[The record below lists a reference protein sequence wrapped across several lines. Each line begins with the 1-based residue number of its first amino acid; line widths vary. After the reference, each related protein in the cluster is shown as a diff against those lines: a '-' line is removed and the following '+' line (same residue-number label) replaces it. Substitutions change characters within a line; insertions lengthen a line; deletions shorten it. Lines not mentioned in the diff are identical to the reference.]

1 MPQQR
6 KPSSIIGVILAGG
19 RAERLG
25 GGDKGLREI
34 GGKPI
39 LERVIERVRPQ
50 VDVLVLNANGDPA
63 RFAAFGL
70 PVVPDS
76 IPDFAGP
83 LAGVLAGLDW
93 ATAHRP
99 QARYIVTVPA
109 DGPFVP
115 RDLVRHLTETLAT
128 EDAELVTAASGA
140 QTYPVVGLWPVKLRQ
155 ALHDALTKEG
165 VHKVDAWTR
174 RFRRAIATFPAEPID
189 PFFNANTPEQ
199 LAEAERLA
207 ALCPT
212 I

>member
-1 MPQQR
+1 MPGS
-6 KPSSIIGVILAGG
+6 KIGLIVGVILAGG
-19 RAERLG
+19 RAERMG
-25 GGDKGLREI
+25 GGDKGLREV

-39 LERVIERVRPQ
+39 LARVIERVRPQ
-50 VDVLVLNANGDPA
+50 VDALVLNANGDSA

-70 PVVPDS
+70 PVAPDS
-76 IPDFAGP
+76 IPGFAGP

-93 ATAHRP
+93 AAANHP
-99 QARYIVTVPA
+99 QAHYIVTVPA

-115 RDLVRHLTETLAT
+115 RNLVGHLADALAT

-140 QTYPVVGLWPVKLRQ
+140 QTYPVVGLWPVRLRQ

-165 VHKVDAWTR
+165 VHKIDAWTR

-189 PFFNANTPEQ
+189 PFFNANTPDQ

-207 ALCPT
+207 ALHPD

>member
-1 MPQQR
+1 MPGS
-6 KPSSIIGVILAGG
+6 KIGPIVGVILAGG
-19 RAERLG
+19 RAERMG
-25 GGDKGLREI
+25 GGDKGLREV
-34 GGKPI
+34 GGQTI
-39 LERVIERVRPQ
+39 LARVIERVRPQ
-50 VDVLVLNANGDPA
+50 VEALVLNANGDPA

-70 PVVPDS
+70 PVASDS
-76 IPDFAGP
+76 VPDFAGP

-93 ATAHRP
+93 AAVHHP
-99 QARYIVTVPA
+99 QAHYIVTVPA

-115 RDLVRHLTETLAT
+115 CTLVRHLADALAT

-174 RFRRAIATFPAEPID
+174 RFRRAIATFPVEPVD

-207 ALCPT
+207 ALHPN

>member
-1 MPQQR
+1 MTGTALGP
-6 KPSSIIGVILAGG
+6 IVGVILAGG
-19 RAERLG
+19 RAERMG
-25 GGDKGLREI
+25 GGDKGLHQI
-34 GGKPI
+34 GGKSI
-39 LERVIERVRPQ
+39 LARVIDRVRPQ
-50 VDVLVLNANGDPA
+50 VDALVLNANGDPA

-70 PVVPDS
+70 PVAPDS

-83 LAGVLAGLDW
+83 LAGVLAGFDW
-93 ATAHRP
+93 TAANRP
-99 QARYIVTVPA
+99 QAQYIVTVPA

-115 RDLVRHLTETLAT
+115 RDLVRHMADTLAT

-140 QTYPVVGLWPVKLRQ
+140 RTYPVVGLWPVKLRQ
-155 ALHDALTKEG
+155 ALQDALTKEG
-165 VHKVDAWTR
+165 MHKVDAWTK

-207 ALCPT
+207 ALYPD

>member
-1 MPQQR
+1 MPGS
-6 KPSSIIGVILAGG
+6 KVGPIVGVILAGG
-19 RAERLG
+19 RAERMG

-34 GGKPI
+34 GGKTIPV
-39 LERVIERVRPQ
+39 RVIERVRPQ
-50 VDVLVLNANGDPA
+50 VDALVLNANGDPA

-76 IPDFAGP
+76 VPDFAGP
-83 LAGVLAGLDW
+83 LACVLACLDW
-93 ATAHRP
+93 AAANHP
-99 QARYIVTVPA
+99 QAHYIVTVPA

-115 RDLVRHLTETLAT
+115 RDLVRHLADALAT

-140 QTYPVVGLWPVKLRQ
+140 QTYPVVGLWPVKLRT
-155 ALHDALTKEG
+155 ALQDALFAEG
-165 VHKVDAWTR
+165 VRKIDAWTG
-174 RFRRAIATFPAEPID
+174 RFRRAVATFPAEPVD

-207 ALCPT
+207 TLYPD

>member
-1 MPQQR
+1 MPGS
-6 KPSSIIGVILAGG
+6 KIGLIVGVILAGG
-19 RAERLG
+19 RAERMG
-25 GGDKGLREI
+25 GGDKGLREV

-39 LERVIERVRPQ
+39 LARVIERVRPQ
-50 VDVLVLNANGDPA
+50 VDALVLNANGDSA

-70 PVVPDS
+70 PVAPDS
-76 IPDFAGP
+76 IPGFAGP

-93 ATAHRP
+93 AAAIHP
-99 QARYIVTVPA
+99 QAHYIVTVPA

-115 RDLVRHLTETLAT
+115 RNLVGHLADALAT

-140 QTYPVVGLWPVKLRQ
+140 QTYPVVGLWPVRLRQ

-165 VHKVDAWTR
+165 VHKIDAWTR

-189 PFFNANTPEQ
+189 PFFNANTPDQ

-207 ALCPT
+207 ALHPD

>member
-1 MPQQR
+1 MPGS
-6 KPSSIIGVILAGG
+6 KVGPIVGVILAGG
-19 RAERLG
+19 RAERMG

-34 GGKPI
+34 GGKTI
-39 LERVIERVRPQ
+39 LVRVIERVRPQ
-50 VDVLVLNANGDPA
+50 VDALVLNANGDPA

-76 IPDFAGP
+76 VPDFAGP

-93 ATAHRP
+93 AAANHP
-99 QARYIVTVPA
+99 QAHYIVTVPA

-115 RDLVRHLTETLAT
+115 RDLVRHLADALAT

-140 QTYPVVGLWPVKLRQ
+140 QTYPVVGLWPAKLRT
-155 ALHDALTKEG
+155 ALQDALFAEG
-165 VHKVDAWTR
+165 VRKIDAWTR
-174 RFRRAIATFPAEPID
+174 RFRRAVATFPAEPVD

-207 ALCPT
+207 ALYPA